1 MPALFDFTRF
11 LVSSITFKTHLRDI
25 SVYFDN
31 RRLVR
36 LVKDVGIP
44 KQLPMPEDM
53 ESTSTMGFMSIR
65 DLEATRR
72 WFPAMNPVP
81 F

>member
-1 MPALFDFTRF
+1 MPDLFDFTRF
-11 LVSSITFKTHLRDI
+11 LVSSITFKTHLREI

-36 LVKDVGIP
+36 LTKDVGVP
-44 KQLPMPEDM
+44 KQLPMPQDM
-53 ESTSTMGFMSIR
+53 TNTSTMGFMSIK

-72 WFPAMNPVP
+72 WFSAMNSVP
-81 F
+81 Y